1 MHSKGTNQMINRR
14 HFLVSSSAIVMCAVT
29 PIKCFAAFEIS
40 HSEKVWRKLL
50 TPAQFAILR
59 KWKTERAF
67 TNSLYG
73 EKSNLLRESRAGT
86 YNCAACNL
94 PLYSSEKKYDSGTG
108 WPSFSAPIDGN
119 VDYRDDRYFLKILV
133 EVHCKRCGG
142 HLGHVFDDGPQP
154 TGKRH
159 CINGLALTFEEN

>member
-1 MHSKGTNQMINRR
+1 MHSKRTNQMINRR
-14 HFLVSSSAIVMCAVT
+14 HFLICSSAIVMCAVT

-73 EKSNLLRESRAGT
+73 EKSNLLR
-86 YNCAACNL
+86 
-94 PLYSSEKKYDSGTG
+94 
-108 WPSFSAPIDGN
+108 
-119 VDYRDDRYFLKILV
+119 
-133 EVHCKRCGG
+133 
-142 HLGHVFDDGPQP
+142 
-154 TGKRH
+154 
-159 CINGLALTFEEN
+159 